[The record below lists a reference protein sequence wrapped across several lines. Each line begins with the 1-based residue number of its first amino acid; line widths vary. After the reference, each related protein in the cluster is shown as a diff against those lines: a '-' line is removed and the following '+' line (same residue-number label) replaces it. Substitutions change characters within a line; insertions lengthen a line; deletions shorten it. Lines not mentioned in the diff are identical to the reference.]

1 MKAFSESRVLP
12 VALATVAGAS
22 IGRLVGQD
30 TAWTIVGA
38 VIGLG
43 TVTMIVIVGVRPIVA
58 IPVAV
63 GAGIGAYVGGTIV
76 GVLCEPTG
84 CAAFEAGAATV
95 TGVGALV
102 GIGLVVALA
111 TRSFDEYNEAIER
124 DQIPPTTGCGA
135 DNGTD

>member
-1 MKAFSESRVLP
+1 MKAFSESRFLRI
-12 VALATVAGAS
+12 ALATAAGAG

-76 GVLCEPTG
+76 GVLCQPTG

-111 TRSFDEYNEAIER
+111 TRSFDEYNEAIDR
-124 DQIPPTTGCGA
+124 GQPPPTTGC
-135 DNGTD
+135 NTDDRID